1 MNQDIKCLVGLHKF
15 EVYKEEEIKLA
26 GTDLIV
32 GKSIICR
39 CINCGKIKTEIV
51 NTNTFSY

>member
-1 MNQDIKCLVGLHKF
+1 MTQDIKCLVGLHKF

-32 GKSIICR
+32 GKGIICR
-39 CINCGKIKTEIV
+39 CTNCGKIKTEVV
-51 NTNTFSY
+51 NTTSLNY